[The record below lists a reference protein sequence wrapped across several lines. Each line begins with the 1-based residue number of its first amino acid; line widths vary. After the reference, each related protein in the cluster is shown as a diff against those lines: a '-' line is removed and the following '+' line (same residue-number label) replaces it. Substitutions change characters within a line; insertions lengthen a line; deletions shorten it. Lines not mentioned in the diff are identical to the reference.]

1 MPCRNNNVGTDN
13 GNRNGDGPNY
23 VVSTIAYVGSGNNNG
38 EQRLHATCL
47 LYNISSIIRRPP
59 ELVGTELSQQ
69 YLPQLG
75 FCSV

>member
-38 EQRLHATCL
+38 EQSCMQHA
-47 LYNISSIIRRPP
+47 YYVIYPP
-59 ELVGTELSQQ
+59 QQ
-69 YLPQLG
+69 KAT
-75 FCSV
+75 